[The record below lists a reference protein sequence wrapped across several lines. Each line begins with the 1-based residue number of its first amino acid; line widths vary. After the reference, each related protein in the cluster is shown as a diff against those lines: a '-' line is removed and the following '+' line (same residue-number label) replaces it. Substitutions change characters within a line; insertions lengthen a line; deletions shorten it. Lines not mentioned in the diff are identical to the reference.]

1 MRKVLIIA
9 YYFPPLGW
17 SGVQRTLKFIKYLR
31 NYNWEPI
38 VVTVGES
45 KFSIKD
51 KSLFDE
57 IPNDIKVIRIDDIK
71 LKDMT
76 DDMIEKLK
84 QQISLTTSILSDKIR
99 AEYFDKI
106 EEKFNEIRNL
116 ILIPD
121 GNTIWA
127 NKVIRELYEYI
138 DLQEIDLIY
147 TTSAPYSTHL
157 IGYYLKNENNNIPW
171 ITDFRDEWVNNACYM
186 KADKNINYKIESYME
201 AKIVEKCDKIITT
214 TPYATNNFI
223 KRYKIDSGKVITIT
237 NGYDEEDFTDIQCH
251 QYDKFT
257 VIHNGTFYLDRS
269 PVTFLIALNNLL
281 EKKLIDKEKIQ
292 IIFVGENNQ
301 NIMDEARKIIN
312 KYNILKEI
320 EYSPHKESLKL
331 LLGAHLLLLVV
342 GECESQ
348 KSIYPG
354 KVFEY
359 LRARKSI
366 LAISPHDS
374 CVENLLI
381 ETEAGVNNEYRDIRG
396 LEKNILFY
404 YNKWCCDQEVENMN
418 DISMYERKYLTK
430 KLSDLF
436 NEICIKNKRTNRGE

>member
-1 MRKVLIIA
+1 MKKVLIIA

-38 VVTVGES
+38 VVTVGET

-51 KSLFDE
+51 KSLLEE
-57 IPNDIKVIRIDDIK
+57 IPNDIKIIRIDDKK
-71 LKDMT
+71 LKDIT
-76 DDMIEKLK
+76 DEMAEKLK
-84 QQISLTTSILSDKIR
+84 QHISLTTNILSDEIR
-99 AEYFDKI
+99 DEYFYKI

-127 NKVIRELYEYI
+127 NKVIKELHEYI
-138 DLQEIDLIY
+138 DLKEIDLIY
-147 TTSAPYSTHL
+147 TTSAPYCTHL
-157 IGYYLKNENNNIPW
+157 IGYYLKEMNNSPW
-171 ITDFRDEWVNNACYM
+171 VTDFRDEWVNNACYM
-186 KADKNINYKIESYME
+186 RDDNEINYKIESYME

-214 TPYATNNFI
+214 TPYATKNFI
-223 KRYKIDSGKVITIT
+223 KRYNIDAEKVITIT
-237 NGYDEEDFTDIQCH
+237 NGYDEEDFTDV
-251 QYDKFT
+251 QYYKNNKFT

-269 PVTFLIALNNLL
+269 PVTFLIAINNLL
-281 EKKLIDKEKIQ
+281 EKKLIDSEKIQ

-301 NIMDEARKIIN
+301 AIMDEARKIID
-312 KYNILKEI
+312 KYSILKEI
-320 EYSPHKESLKL
+320 EYCPHKESLKL

-342 GECESQ
+342 GERESQ

-354 KVFEY
+354 KIFEY
-359 LRARKSI
+359 LRARKAI

-381 ETEAGVNNEYRDIRG
+381 ETQAGVNSEYRDIED

-404 YNKWCCDQEVENMN
+404 YKKWICNKEVRNVK

-436 NEICIKNKRTNRGE
+436 NEISAKNKKLNGRN